1 MFADPFILLPIAI
14 AIVIT
19 GVLAVISL
27 LFSFRSGQD
36 ISERLETYAY
46 IPESTPRKEGRHLRS
61 RVVRIR
67 LRLNSTLSMF
77 ASEELSMRLA
87 SANWP
92 ITETEYLLIRIWGA
106 VLGFVLGWMISR
118 SIFPGIGLAFIAFVI
133 PSIYLNRSINHRR
146 SKFDNQLVDVLV
158 LITGAVRAGY
168 SFLQSL
174 DVVVQEMQPPVSEE
188 FRKVRREVGLGLSL
202 QQALLNLHARMQNE
216 DLYLVITAVNINM
229 QVGGNLAVMLD
240 VVTNT
245 IRERSRL
252 FSELRALTSQ
262 QRFSGYI
269 LTLLPFIIVA
279 ILLVISPEYIS
290 RLFQP
295 GALLCI
301 PIGALVLML
310 LGNITVKMLSKI
322 DV

>member
-61 RVVRIR
+61 RVVRMR

-118 SIFPGIGLAFIAFVI
+118 SILPGIGLAFIAFVI

-269 LTLLPFIIVA
+269 LTLLPFIIIA
-279 ILLVISPEYIS
+279 FLFVISPEYIS

-295 GALLCI
+295 GMLLCI

-310 LGNITVKMLSKI
+310 LGNITVKMMSKI

>member
-240 VVTNT
+240 VVTHT

-279 ILLVISPEYIS
+279 FLFVISPEYIS

>member
-1 MFADPFILLPIAI
+1 MPADPFILLPIGI
-14 AIVIT
+14 AALVT
-19 GVLAVISL
+19 GVLAVVSW
-27 LFSFRSGQD
+27 LFSLRSGQD
-36 ISERLETYAY
+36 ITERLETYAY
-46 IPESTPRKEGRHLRS
+46 VPESTPHKEGRHIRS
-61 RVVRIR
+61 RVVRMR
-67 LRLNSTLSMF
+67 LRLNSMLSVF

-92 ITETEYLLIRIWGA
+92 ITETEYILIRIWSA
-106 VLGFVLGWMISR
+106 VLGFVLGWIFSK
-118 SIFPGIGLAFIAFVI
+118 SIFPGIGLALLAYLI
-133 PSIYLNRSINHRR
+133 PSVYLNRSINQRR

-168 SFLQSL
+168 GFLQAL
-174 DVVVQEMQPPVSEE
+174 DIVVQEMHAPASEE
-188 FRKVRREVGLGLSL
+188 FRKVRREVGLGLTL
-202 QQALLNLHARMQNE
+202 HQALLNLHARMQNE

-262 QRFSGYI
+262 QRFTGYI
-269 LTLLPFIIVA
+269 LTLLPFFVVA
-279 ILLVISPEYIS
+279 ILMVISPEYIS

-295 GALLCI
+295 GMLLCI

-310 LGNITVKMLSKI
+310 LGNITVRVMAKI

>member
-14 AIVIT
+14 AIVLT

-36 ISERLETYAY
+36 ISERLETYAF

-61 RVVRIR
+61 RVVRMR

-77 ASEELSMRLA
+77 TSEELSMRLA

-118 SIFPGIGLAFIAFVI
+118 SILPGIGLAFIAFVI

-216 DLYLVITAVNINM
+216 DLYLVVTAVNINM

-269 LTLLPFIIVA
+269 LTLLPFIIIA
-279 ILLVISPEYIS
+279 FLFVISPEYIS

-295 GALLCI
+295 GTLLCI

-310 LGNITVKMLSKI
+310 LGNITVKMMSKI

>member
-61 RVVRIR
+61 GVVRMR

-92 ITETEYLLIRIWGA
+92 ITETEYILIRIWGA

-118 SIFPGIGLAFIAFVI
+118 SILPGIGLAFIAFVI

-279 ILLVISPEYIS
+279 FLFVISPEYIS

-295 GALLCI
+295 GTLLCI

-310 LGNITVKMLSKI
+310 LGNITVKMMSKI